1 MRGRIPD
8 RGREPPVKYRE
19 EFRQVRVLLIEL
31 PMGRRVLRTALG
43 SFDITQIEEWNEVRT
58 DPGDLATLANFDLI
72 IANID
77 EADDSAAVLLR
88 SLRNGTIPGNPFVP
102 AIVTC
107 NSPTPATVRAAVD
120 CGADAVVLK
129 PYSLKQI
136 MDPITALVDR
146 RRPFV
151 VTSDYVGPERRTFQ
165 REGQVIDQIVVPNP
179 LAAKVLNLDPAEQ
192 AAATEAAMARIEQQK
207 SQRLVFQALFLVRL
221 AGFVTMSAA
230 APAARRD
237 LARLPSLVRD
247 LALRLKDPIEYAY
260 LQSFATWA
268 VVYPGLTDED
278 ARKSSCDDA
287 ATALGGLLQQLGG
300 TEAPAE
306 SIAQADRAVF
316 NYCQRLSAA

>member
-1 MRGRIPD
+1 MKYPD
-8 RGREPPVKYRE
+8 G
-19 EFRQVRVLLIEL
+19 FSQVRVLLIEL

-43 SFDITQIEEWNEVRT
+43 TFDITQIEEWNEVKT
-58 DPGDLATLANFDLI
+58 DPVDLACLATFDLI

-88 SLRNGTIPGNPFVP
+88 GLRNGSIPGNPFVP
-102 AIVTC
+102 TIVTC
-107 NSPTPATVRAAVD
+107 NSSTASTVRAAVD

-136 MDPITALVDR
+136 MDPIIALVDR
-146 RRPFV
+146 RRPVV
-151 VTSDYVGPERRTFQ
+151 VTADYVGPERRNAQ

-192 AAATEAAMARIEQQK
+192 SAAMTAAIGQIEQQK

-221 AGFVTMSAA
+221 AGFVTTGAEDTT

-237 LARLPSLVRD
+237 LARLPGLVRD
-247 LALRLKDPIEYAY
+247 LAVRLKDPVEYAF
-260 LQSFATWA
+260 LQAFANWA
-268 VVYPGLTDED
+268 IVYPGLTDE
-278 ARKSSCDDA
+278 AERKASCNDA
-287 ATALGGLLQQLGG
+287 AEALGGLLMQLGS
-300 TEAPAE
+300 TTDPAE
-306 SIAQADRAVF
+306 TIAVADRAVF